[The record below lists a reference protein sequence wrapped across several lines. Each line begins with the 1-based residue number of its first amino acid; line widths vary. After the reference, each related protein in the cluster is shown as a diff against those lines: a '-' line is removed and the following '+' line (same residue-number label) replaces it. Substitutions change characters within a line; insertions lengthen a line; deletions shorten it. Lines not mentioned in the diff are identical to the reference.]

1 MQVLFRIK
9 DPNAT
14 LAIFTFLGWWKVS
27 SEDFCPFLSS
37 FQGMQC
43 NGLAG
48 PEPPHVDALCLAGVN
63 PESYM
68 TKVGTEWWC
77 AVCSKVMARKDHM
90 KNHIQIHFPGQ
101 EVSCPYCATICK
113 NTPSLKVHM
122 SSCRKMSFL
131 S

>member
-1 MQVLFRIK
+1 MSFSVVFSRHAMQWSRWSG
-9 DPNAT
+9 AT
-14 LAIFTFLGWWKVS
+14 
-27 SEDFCPFLSS
+27 
-37 FQGMQC
+37 
-43 NGLAG
+43 
-48 PEPPHVDALCLAGVN
+48 HVDALCLAGVN
-63 PESYM
+63 LESYM